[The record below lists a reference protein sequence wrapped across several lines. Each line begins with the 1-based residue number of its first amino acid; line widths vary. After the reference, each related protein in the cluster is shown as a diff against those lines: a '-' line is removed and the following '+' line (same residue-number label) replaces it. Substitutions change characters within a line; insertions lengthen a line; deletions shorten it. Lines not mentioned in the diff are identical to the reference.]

1 MSRHPADE
9 EPLRGWRRA
18 FRLPASRGRAR
29 REVDD
34 EIAFHLA
41 MRESALRDGGL
52 TDTGAHRRARE
63 RFGDVERIRE
73 ATVRE
78 DLPQVA
84 RARAG
89 AGLRDL
95 AFDLRV
101 ALRQLRRAP
110 GFAAAAVLT
119 LALGIGAT
127 TAIFSV
133 AYGVLLR
140 PLPFAAP
147 DRLVQLTFAE
157 PASVATGLYL
167 SAPEYLDIPA
177 AVPSLAGLGAFHESE
192 PTLEAE
198 EGRPERLRAAAASS
212 SLFQTLGVRAL
223 AGRLYGPDDERPG
236 VERVLVLDHRFWQ
249 RRFAGDPGVV
259 GRSVRVSGRPA
270 TVVGVLPP
278 NVHVG
283 DREAFFPL
291 VLDPAQLGPR
301 GSHYLEVIAR
311 LAPGTTLE
319 RAHAEL
325 ASLARRWVA
334 DHPDAYPDPAM
345 TMSAVPLRD
354 VWVGASR
361 PTLLVLLGAVALLL
375 LLACVNVAN
384 LLLVRAEARGREI
397 GVCVALGAGR
407 GRLVRQLLTETALLA
422 LLGAAVGLPLAVL
435 GVRGLLV
442 LNPEVVPPS
451 LTVGVD
457 GAVLAVAAFIVV
469 AAALLAGLVPA
480 MQASRTD
487 VRAAISA
494 GAVGGGRRGGRLRAA
509 LVALE
514 FAVATLVL
522 VGAALVGRSFWR
534 LQQVD
539 PGFRSA
545 SVLTF
550 DVQMR
555 QARAPA
561 DSLVPEAYADLLAR
575 LAALPGVRAAA
586 SVSHLPMNG
595 TVGSWVVE
603 AEDRPARSGEAL
615 LSPNFIVATADYL
628 PTLGIPILAGRG
640 PSAADRATDPPIVVV
655 SASLARALWPG
666 RDPVGRRMRLGGPS
680 DNSLPWMTVVG
691 VAGDVRS
698 EALGA
703 EPRPA
708 YYMLDAQFP
717 RMAGGATRSMT
728 IVLRAEGG
736 EAATVALAPGVRQVV
751 REFDSGLAIA
761 NLRSLTDVV
770 SSTVARPRF
779 AAVVLVAFG
788 AAALLLAVVGAY
800 GVLAYTVERRRRE
813 MGIRIALGARTSQV
827 RGLVVRSGLALAAVG
842 LAAGLAGAFAGAR
855 LLDAVLYDVRA
866 TDPASFAAATLLLAA
881 AALAASWIPARR
893 AVRVDPA
900 VALRPE

>member
-1 MSRHPADE
+1 MTQHPADD

-18 FRLPASRGRAR
+18 FRLPSSRTQAR

-41 MRESALRDGGL
+41 MREQALRAGGL

-63 RFGDVERIRE
+63 RFGDVERIRA

-78 DLPQVA
+78 DVPQVV

-95 AFDLRV
+95 ALDLRV

-140 PLPFAAP
+140 PLPFVEP
-147 DRLVQLTFAE
+147 GRLVQVTFSA
-157 PASVATGLYL
+157 PASYSDGVYL
-167 SAPEYLDIPA
+167 SAPEYLDLPA
-177 AVPSLAGLGAFHESE
+177 AVPALARFGAFMEAE

-198 EGRPERLRAAAASS
+198 EGRPERLRAAVATS
-212 SLFQTLGVRAL
+212 SLFPTLGVRPAL
-223 AGRLYGPDDERPG
+223 GRLYAADDERPG
-236 VERVLVLDHRFWQ
+236 AERVLVLDHRFWQ

-259 GRSVRVSGRPA
+259 GR
-270 TVVGVLPP
+270 TVHVGGQSMTIVGVLPP
-278 NVHVG
+278 GAHVG

-291 VLDPAQLGPR
+291 VLDPAQLRPR
-301 GSHYLEVIAR
+301 GSHYLEVVAR
-311 LAPGTTLE
+311 LAPGATLE
-319 RAHAEL
+319 RARAEL
-325 ASLARRWVA
+325 RTFAKRSYA
-334 DHPDAYPDPAM
+334 DHPQDYADPAM

-354 VWVGASR
+354 LWVGESR
-361 PTLLVLLGAVALLL
+361 PTLLVLLGAVVLLL

-384 LLLVRAEARGREI
+384 LLLVRAEARQREI
-397 GVCVALGAGR
+397 GVRVALGAGR
-407 GRLVRQLLTETALLA
+407 GRLVRQLLAETALLA
-422 LLGAAVGLPLAVL
+422 ALGAVVGLPLAVL
-435 GVRGLLV
+435 GVRGLLA

-451 LTVGVD
+451 VSVAVD
-457 GAVLAVAAFIVV
+457 GMVLLAAVAIVV
-469 AAALLAGLVPA
+469 LAALLAGLVPA
-480 MQASRTD
+480 LQASRAD
-487 VRAAISA
+487 VRSAIAA
-494 GAVGGGRRGGRLRAA
+494 GATGGGRRGGRLRGT
-509 LVALE
+509 LVAAE

-522 VGAALVGRSFWR
+522 VGAGLVGRSFWR

-555 QARAPA
+555 RARAPA
-561 DSLVPEAYADLLAR
+561 DSLVPAAYAELLGR

-586 SVSHLPMNG
+586 VVSHLPMNG
-595 TVGSWVVE
+595 STGDWVVE
-603 AEDRPARSGEAL
+603 VEGRPPRAGEAL
-615 LSPNFIVATADYL
+615 LSPNYAVASADYFAA
-628 PTLGIPILAGRG
+628 LGIPLLAGRG
-640 PSAADRATDPPIVVV
+640 FSAADRPTDPPVVVV

-666 RDPVGRRMRLGGPS
+666 LDPLGRRIRVGGPP
-680 DNSLPWMTVVG
+680 DRPAPWMTVVG

-698 EALGA
+698 HSLGA
-703 EPRPA
+703 EPKPS

-717 RMAGGATRSMT
+717 QMVGAAMRSMT
-728 IVLRAEGG
+728 VALRASGG
-736 EAATVALAPGVRQVV
+736 AGAAAALAPGARESVRA
-751 REFDSGLAIA
+751 FDPGLAIA
-761 NLRSLTDVV
+761 NLRPLDDVV
-770 SSTVARPRF
+770 ASSVARPRF

-788 AAALLLAVVGAY
+788 AAALLLAIVGAY

-813 MGIRIALGARTSQV
+813 MGIRIALGAGASQV
-827 RGLVVRSGLALAAVG
+827 RRIVVGSGLALAAVG
-842 LAAGLAGAFAGAR
+842 LAAGLAAALVGAR

-866 TDPASFAAATLLLAA
+866 TDPTSFAAATLLLATA
-881 AALAASWIPARR
+881 AVAASWIPARR
-893 AVRVDPA
+893 ATRVDPA